1 VAKNI
6 LVGSWFDLPR
16 LGRDAFA
23 VLMKQGVVYDKSL
36 GFKLDSGSDLQAAVR
51 TLKAATGQE
60 VELTLR
66 CFVCGRAACAGC
78 PYLSACDR
86 TSVSTLCL
94 CSDHAPERSVYGA
107 YTKTFDDALKA

>member
-1 VAKNI
+1 VAKGI

-16 LGRDAFA
+16 LGRDVFA

-36 GFKLDSGSDLQAAVR
+36 GFKLDSGTDLQAAVR
-51 TLKAATGQE
+51 TLRAATGEE

-66 CFVCGRAACAGC
+66 CFVCGRVACTGC
-78 PYLSACDR
+78 PYLSTCDR

-94 CSDHAPERSVYGA
+94 CSDHAPERSVYGE